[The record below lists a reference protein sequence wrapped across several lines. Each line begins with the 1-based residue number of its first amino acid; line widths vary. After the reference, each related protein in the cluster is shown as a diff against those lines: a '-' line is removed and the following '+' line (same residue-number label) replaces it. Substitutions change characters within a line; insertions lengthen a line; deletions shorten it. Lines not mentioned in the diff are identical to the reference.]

1 MQNEFKEIKDNKEI
15 IEKELISTKE
25 KLGEVLNELSEA
37 ENAIFDLRQNNNTGN
52 NNNKVEKKGKLRN
65 FFSKKKD

>member
-37 ENAIFDLRQNNNTGN
+37 ENIISDLRQNNNTGN
-52 NNNKVEKKGKLRN
+52 NNNKVEKKGGKFRN
-65 FFSKKKD
+65 FFSKC